1 LVADLQSRIS
11 SLLGYFEKFENEDGL
26 LESLESW
33 IFVEWSKANSLVQD
47 VNYPTN
53 MLYSA
58 ALESAARLYGNE
70 EWRTKSDHIR
80 REIEDQSFNGEFF
93 VDNAVR
99 ENGLLKATGEIT
111 EVCQY
116 YAFFFNIATPENY
129 PALWKK
135 MSDEFGPHRNTDTT
149 YPHVA
154 VANAFIGN
162 YLRMDILSRYGL
174 QSQLI
179 SEIEEYFHY
188 MAERTGTL
196 WENVHS
202 QASCNHGFASYIGHV
217 LYRDVLGLSDIDYLN
232 KKITIRFTDLDLDH
246 CCGSI
251 PVEEEL
257 IRFTWE
263 RVNDRIEYQLHTP
276 AGYEVTIENQSNS
289 HLVNLDQTH
298 HNE

>member
-1 LVADLQSRIS
+1 
-11 SLLGYFEKFENEDGL
+11 
-26 LESLESW
+26 
-33 IFVEWSKANSLVQD
+33 
-47 VNYPTN
+47 

-58 ALESAARLYGNE
+58 ALESAARLYDNE
-70 EWRTKSDHIR
+70 AWRKKSDHIR
-80 REIEDQSFNGEFF
+80 SQVRKQSFDGEFF

-99 ENGLLKATGEIT
+99 KDGVLQVTDQIT

-116 YAFFFNIATPENY
+116 YAFFFNIATPESH

-135 MSDEFGPHRNTDTT
+135 LTGEFGPHRDTATT

-154 VANAFIGN
+154 IANAFIGN

-179 SEIEEYFHY
+179 SEIEEYFFY

-217 LYRDVLGLSDIDYLN
+217 LYRDVLGISKIDYLD
-232 KKITIRFTDLDLDH
+232 KKIVLRFTDLDLEH
-246 CCGSI
+246 CNGSI
-251 PVEEEL
+251 PVEGEV
-257 IRFTWE
+257 IR
-263 RVNDRIEYQLHTP
+263 R
-276 AGYEVTIENQSNS
+276 TIFLSR
-289 HLVNLDQTH
+289 
-298 HNE
+298 